1 MLPPHRVKSPAHAL
15 HSPEQYSRARGVPE
29 PSLGV
34 LLQRR
39 NEQNQTNTKGAGT
52 LTQQEALGNSGV
64 KYGALIPTGSS
75 HASSVQP
82 LGLADCGHLLPVPP
96 ATSHEVLASQGDEAE
111 VPGVAK
117 KLQVFLFCIYLPF
130 VIAIPVSQWL
140 LPWRGKRSD
149 ALPGMF
155 HTVGA
160 FCFQVSIQISGFRQ
174 EPTGC
179 LSGPGWQ
186 CLR

>member
-1 MLPPHRVKSPAHAL
+1 M
-15 HSPEQYSRARGVPE
+15 
-29 PSLGV
+29 
-34 LLQRR
+34 
-39 NEQNQTNTKGAGT
+39 
-52 LTQQEALGNSGV
+52 

-96 ATSHEVLASQGDEAE
+96 ATSHEVLASRGDEAE

-117 KLQVFLFCIYLPF
+117 KLQVFLFCIHLPF

-149 ALPGMF
+149 ALPGSF
-155 HTVGA
+155 TWLEHFA
-160 FCFQVSIQISGFRQ
+160 FRFPSRFLVLDKNQQAA
-174 EPTGC
+174 C
-179 LSGPGWQ
+179 LGLAGSA
-186 CLR
+186 